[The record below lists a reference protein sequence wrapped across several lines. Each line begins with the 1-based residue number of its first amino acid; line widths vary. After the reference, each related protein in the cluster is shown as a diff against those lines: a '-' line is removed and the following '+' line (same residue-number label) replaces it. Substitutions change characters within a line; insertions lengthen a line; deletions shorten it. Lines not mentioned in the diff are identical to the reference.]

1 MEISINCE
9 NILHDKSEAIQY
21 IAANTRHYMHKYQKG
36 WYNNMK
42 RSVKK
47 RVDKKALFTT
57 EAVSACTVF
66 V

>member
-1 MEISINCE
+1 MTNLKRYSTLFQVLDLKYRIKCTSI
-9 NILHDKSEAIQY
+9 
-21 IAANTRHYMHKYQKG
+21 QKG

-42 RSVKK
+42 WSVKK
-47 RVDKKALFTT
+47 RADKKALFTT